1 MCNVNNTCKD
11 HGYGTWLK
19 DVFRCTI
26 CIPRHIFSYRKK
38 MNSFNGINTS
48 SNLNAHSAFRFIAK
62 IYITLVSP
70 LLSSKIFLLMSEV
83 KMHYERKY
91 RLQGQ
96 IHLKVNDRDG
106 PQLLLSGVHISPIS
120 LPFISCFNFWYPHTD
135 LLLGNIWVSELN

>member
-1 MCNVNNTCKD
+1 
-11 HGYGTWLK
+11 
-19 DVFRCTI
+19 
-26 CIPRHIFSYRKK
+26 

-106 PQLLLSGVHISPIS
+106 PQLFLSGVHISPIS
-120 LPFISCFNFWYPHTD
+120 PPFVFSFNYWYTYIDILPRDSWMC
-135 LLLGNIWVSELN
+135 